1 MWLIDRMFKRDAPHP
16 ALISPVFQTQQRP
29 SLASPGEVFTPT
41 QPKTG
46 RRRLVGREVELQR
59 ILELLQQD
67 RAHVVLY
74 SERGRGKTSLAN
86 LAVEALRRDGV
97 IVARHICE
105 AGSTFDSIMR
115 GLMRD
120 LPSALLAATA
130 DPSQA
135 GWGDGCEAALPTG
148 TLQPRDIVNIP
159 QRLACRSLVC
169 VVDEFD
175 RVLDA
180 GTRTRL
186 ADSIK
191 QLSDRDAPLLFLIV
205 GVSDDLERIM
215 GQHPSIARSVGGVHL
230 PLFTDR
236 EIAQII
242 AKGGQETGFTFPP
255 AAVARITVLSRG
267 MPYMAQLL
275 GLRLTQAAVARDE
288 TAVSEEDFEA
298 AVTRM
303 AHDAPL
309 RVQALHGTLTDFG
322 RDSEMVLALRRVAT
336 APQDPWGRL
345 AVQPSGDGMLVGGRA
360 VSARCW
366 ASLIGADVLAAG
378 PPGSGQ
384 YSFAERSL
392 LHHVLLLAARE
403 AVVSDQNAVD
413 PALDPHE
420 HPVRADADRRGLHP
434 VFSRG

>member
-1 MWLIDRMFKRDAPHP
+1 MTGCSSGETPRPDP
-16 ALISPVFQTQQRP
+16 ISPVFETLQRP
-29 SLASPGEVFTPT
+29 SLAAPGEVFTPT

-46 RRRLVGREVELQR
+46 RRRLVGREAELQR

-130 DPSQA
+130 DPSQTS
-135 GWGDGCEAALPTG
+135 WGDGCEAALPAG

-159 QRLACRSLVC
+159 HSAWPAGLWSASWTSSTGCSTL
-169 VVDEFD
+169 
-175 RVLDA
+175 

-242 AKGGQETGFTFPP
+242 AKGGQETGFSFP
-255 AAVARITVLSRG
+255 ACRRRAHHR
-267 MPYMAQLL
+267 
-275 GLRLTQAAVARDE
+275 AVARD
-288 TAVSEEDFEA
+288 
-298 AVTRM
+298 
-303 AHDAPL
+303 
-309 RVQALHGTLTDFG
+309 ALHG
-322 RDSEMVLALRRVAT
+322 AA
-336 APQDPWGRL
+336 
-345 AVQPSGDGMLVGGRA
+345 SGT
-360 VSARCW
+360 
-366 ASLIGADVLAAG
+366 
-378 PPGSGQ
+378 
-384 YSFAERSL
+384 
-392 LHHVLLLAARE
+392 
-403 AVVSDQNAVD
+403 AVD
-413 PALDPHE
+413 PGRRRPGRNGGVRGGLRGRRHPHG
-420 HPVRADADRRGLHP
+420 A
-434 VFSRG
+434 